1 MANDLTGDFDIV
13 AEFAIPAANR
23 VLASMHWSERFPHSL
38 SVRVDDTPPP
48 PGPGGLVGPRP
59 TVVASIDAFG
69 DPTTNHRR
77 IGDVDVT
84 FGGGSGPNGGP
95 PPSSSPSVLD
105 DIVNIG
111 DLNLTVVNI
120 EIVPSNL
127 KGRAQ
132 LQLFPPTLTVPD
144 ATGTKL
150 TVRIQLMARY
160 TPDAN
165 TAPLAEFIHGELQ
178 MTAAFNQVAAQ
189 SGHVLEIDVKAQDVG
204 ISFTP
209 FFSSR
214 ALSSSDLA
222 GINLCIRN
230 ALRTSFLPSNATLP
244 SSIGRV
250 QFKTLA
256 GSRPAL
262 AVLLNM
268 GSTTGN
274 PASAHNVFLGAN
286 DGFAF
291 AAGVD
296 FVRATFQPTLDNI
309 LATPIDPVK
318 FDVDTLVHTFH
329 ITYTITLNTATVD
342 LESGLLVLKITGHA
356 HTGTSWMPDFDFTVR
371 QEFSLV
377 ADGDTANLVVGDLSF
392 DTSSWVVDLFKGAA
406 VGPIRKARDRAL
418 AQSHA
423 TSVVRQKLSASGNL
437 GSFLDSLLNS
447 PRDPSTPRPPGFRLA
462 YTNVEIR
469 PAGIILHG
477 TVSVPEFSPAHI
489 EFEEI
494 PSNGLADNTVF
505 SGPHYSALKTW
516 IPGGTIDRFEWRRL
530 GESQALDIETH
541 KFVMD
546 PQPVITADTPAA
558 FALGGFH
565 PLCLS
570 IHGTRLSASG
580 PIVAQPVTASAC
592 DIQTF
597 PIATGTIVS
606 AASAPPLVAVTH
618 AGPQGTVTIAGH
630 TRPRT
635 DPSGKLTPNLLV
647 HFADD
652 NSIGHLQTL
661 DDAVRKVSRPEAATA
676 ILAVMT
682 PDQIKKARFVPTIT
696 YAEDQDGAWEKLFGL
711 RVARRPATLLLGQG
725 HKVAWQ
731 HEGALDGGK
740 LTDGLRTHLTPRKMP
755 KSGIAPIGARV
766 GQRPPNIVFEI
777 APGRQIT
784 LRKLAGRSAIL
795 VFWKSASKVSIDA
808 VRDVLHGPDAR
819 GANPAV
825 VLAVRLGRHQV
836 VPDPLAER
844 ANDRVVVGPQTHLQE
859 RCQIGRR
866 EARER
871 KAVRRLFVRA
881 IRLEREEP
889 EYVVFEPP
897 DFRHIRRA
905 RVANHHLRQ
914 RPRRRHA
921 HSQRSRA
928 AGAGGSLID
937 VLLRRWRCPRPICC

>member
-38 SVRVDDTPPP
+38 SVRVDDTPLP

-77 IGDVDVT
+77 IGAVAVD
-84 FGGGSGPNGGP
+84 FGDGGGSGGGP
-95 PPSSSPSVLD
+95 SPSSTPSVLD

-111 DLNLTVVNI
+111 DLNLTVVNV

-132 LQLFPPTLTVPD
+132 LQLYPPTLTVPD

-178 MTAAFNQVAAQ
+178 MTAAFSQVASQ
-189 SGHVLEIDVKAQDVG
+189 SGHVLQIDVKAQDVG

-209 FFSSR
+209 FFTSH
-214 ALSSSDLA
+214 ALSSSDIA

-268 GSTTGN
+268 GSTSGN
-274 PASAHNVFLGAN
+274 PTSAHNVFLGAD

-291 AAGVD
+291 AAGVE

-329 ITYTITLNTATVD
+329 ITYTVTLNTATVD
-342 LESGLLVLKITGHA
+342 LESGLIVLKITGHA

-371 QEFSLV
+371 QEFGLV

-406 VGPIRKARDRAL
+406 VGPIRKARDKAL

-447 PRDPSTPRPPGFRLA
+447 PRDPSTPRPPGFHLA

-477 TVSVPEFSPAHI
+477 TVSVPEFSPPHV

-494 PSNGLADNTVF
+494 PSNGLVDNTVF
-505 SGPHYSALKTW
+505 GGPHYTALKTW

-530 GESQALDIETH
+530 GESQALDIESH
-541 KFVMD
+541 KFVTD
-546 PQPVITADTPAA
+546 PQPVITADGPTGG

-565 PLCLS
+565 PLCLA

-580 PIVAQPVTASAC
+580 PIVAQPVTSSAC

-597 PIATGTIVS
+597 PVATGVIT
-606 AASAPPLVAVTH
+606 AASAAPLVTVTH
-618 AGPQGTVTIAGH
+618 AGPQGSVVVSGH
-630 TRPRT
+630 TRPRL
-635 DPSGKLTPNLLV
+635 DPSGGLTPNLLV

-652 NSIGHLQTL
+652 HSIDHLQVL
-661 DDAVRKVSRPEAATA
+661 DDAVRKVSRPDAATA

-682 PDQIKKARFVPTIT
+682 QEQMKKARYVPTVSYT
-696 YAEDQDGAWEKLFGL
+696 EDQDGAWEKLFG
-711 RVARRPATLLLGQG
+711 VKVTKRPTTVLVGPG

-731 HEGALDGGK
+731 HEGALDGGRI
-740 LTDGLRTHLTPRKMP
+740 TDGLRTNLKPRKVP
-755 KSGIAPIGARV
+755 KTGIAPIGARV
-766 GQRPPNIVFEI
+766 GQLPPNIVFEI

-795 VFWKSASKVSIDA
+795 VFWKSVSKASIDA
-808 VRDVLHGPDAR
+808 VRDILHGAAAR
-819 GANPAV
+819 GSKAAV
-825 VLAVRLGRHQV
+825 VLAVNDG
-836 VPDPLAER
+836 DPADLAKK
-844 ANDRVVVGPQTHLQE
+844 
-859 RCQIGRR
+859 I
-866 EARER
+866 
-871 KAVRRLFVRA
+871 
-881 IRLEREEP
+881 
-889 EYVVFEPP
+889 
-897 DFRHIRRA
+897 
-905 RVANHHLRQ
+905 
-914 RPRRRHA
+914 
-921 HSQRSRA
+921 A
-928 AGAGGSLID
+928 AGNGMESNLVLDPHRRISGSYGVRVWPTTIYVNALGVITRIQSVREPATHD
-937 VLLRRWRCPRPICC
+937 K